1 MRSLQISG
9 KNYEAALNAALTQLC
24 LSEEDVVVEVI
35 EEGSKGFLGLGSKE
49 AIINVKEKFNPARE
63 GQQFLNDIFKIM
75 DIEIEIECTDK
86 LNDKGIVVY
95 NLSGENVALLIGYRG
110 QTLDSLQF
118 LLNLYLNKN
127 MDRKVRSFID
137 VESYR
142 EKREKTLNNLALRLA
157 AKVAKNRRKIVL
169 EPMNPQERRLIHLA
183 LQDDTRVRT
192 YSEGEE
198 PYRRVVVVP
207 K

>member
-9 KNYEAALNAALTQLC
+9 KNYEAALNDALAQLG
-24 LSEEDVVVEVI
+24 LTENDVVVEII
-35 EEGSKGFLGLGSKE
+35 EEGTKGFLGLGAKE
-49 AIINVKEKFNPARE
+49 TILNVKEVFNPARE
-63 GQQFLNDIFKIM
+63 GQSFLADIFKIM
-75 DIEIEIECTDK
+75 DIEIEIECIDK
-86 LNDKGIVVY
+86 LNEKGIIVY
-95 NLSGENVALLIGYRG
+95 NLSGDNVALLIGYRG

-157 AKVAKNRRKIVL
+157 AKVSKNKRKIVL
-169 EPMNPQERRLIHLA
+169 EPMNPQERRLIHLT